1 MDYIQ
6 NHLENTVRRTSAS
19 TDFKESVIIGVMGIS
34 GESGELTDYFKK
46 VLFQGHELNND
57 RVIEELGDIF
67 WYMQYLMDKLGIDF
81 EEVLRMNTIKLS
93 MRYPKGFT
101 VEDSINREV

>member
-6 NHLENTVRRTSAS
+6 NHLENTVRRTSSS
-19 TDFKESVIIGVMGIS
+19 TDAKESVILGVMGIS

-46 VLFQGHELNND
+46 VLFQGHELNRD

-67 WYMQYLMDKLGIDF
+67 WYMQYLMDTLNIDF
-81 EEVLRMNTIKLS
+81 EEVLRMNSIKLN
-93 MRYPKGFT
+93 MRYPEGFT
-101 VEDSINREV
+101 VEESINREV